1 VGGTAVSDPISRAH
15 TRCRICGS
23 TDLVRYL
30 DIGATPLANS
40 YLSAEDLARPEVAVE
55 LAIQMCRG
63 CGLSQLTRVVDPDLM
78 FRNYLYVSSTSDT
91 FREHCRE
98 LAATVAPIAGCAP
111 GDLALDIASN
121 DGCLLE
127 QFKALGMRTIG
138 VDPAL
143 NLATEANQRGITT
156 LQRYWTEEVA
166 REIVATYGRP
176 RVITATNVVAHV
188 DDLHAFVRG
197 VDVALAPCG
206 AFVLEVPYLIDFIE
220 KNEFDT
226 AYHEHLSYLA
236 LGPLTELM
244 AAHGLEVFDV
254 EYFADIHGGTI
265 RVYVDRRGE
274 RAIGTRVDAMLARER
289 TFGLTDPARYVA
301 FGERVRQNMRGLA
314 DLLRSLST
322 DGRTIWAYGASAKGN
337 TLMSFVGVDSA
348 IVPAVVD
355 DNAKKS
361 GLFTPGAHMRIVGRA
376 ELATAA
382 VDYLLLL
389 AWNFEDEI
397 VRRSR
402 KVGYTGKYI
411 RPVPEVTIIE

>member
-1 VGGTAVSDPISRAH
+1 VTDSISRAH

-30 DIGATPLANS
+30 DIGVTPLANS
-40 YLSAEDLARPEVAVE
+40 YLSAEDLARSEVAVE
-55 LAIQMCRG
+55 LAIQLCRA

-98 LAATVAPIAGCAP
+98 LAATVAPVAGCAP

-127 QFKALGMRTIG
+127 QFKALGLRTVG
-138 VDPAL
+138 VDPAV
-143 NLATEANQRGITT
+143 NLAADANARGITT
-156 LQRYWTEEVA
+156 FQRYWGEDVA

-176 RVITATNVVAHV
+176 KVITATNVFAHV
-188 DDLHAFVRG
+188 DDLHAFVAAL
-197 VDVALAPCG
+197 DAALAPGG
-206 AFVLEVPYLIDFIE
+206 AFVLEVPYLVDFIE

-236 LGPLTELM
+236 LRPLTELM
-244 AAHGLEVFDV
+244 AGHGLQVFDV
-254 EYFADIHGGTI
+254 EYFAAIHGGTI
-265 RVYVDRRGE
+265 RVYVDRRGG
-274 RAIGTRVDAMLARER
+274 RAIGPRVEAMLARER
-289 TFGLTDPARYVA
+289 AFGLSDPSRYVA

-314 DLLRSLST
+314 ELLRSLSAE
-322 DGRTIWAYGASAKGN
+322 GRSIWAYGASAKGN
-337 TLMSFVGVDSA
+337 TLMNFVGVGSA

-355 DNAKKS
+355 DNERKW
-361 GLFTPGAHMRIVGRA
+361 GLFTPGAHMRIVGGA
-376 ELATAA
+376 ELATAS

-389 AWNFEDEI
+389 AWNFEAEI

-402 KVGYTGKYI
+402 KVGYAGKYI
-411 RPVPEVTIIE
+411 RPVPEVAIIE